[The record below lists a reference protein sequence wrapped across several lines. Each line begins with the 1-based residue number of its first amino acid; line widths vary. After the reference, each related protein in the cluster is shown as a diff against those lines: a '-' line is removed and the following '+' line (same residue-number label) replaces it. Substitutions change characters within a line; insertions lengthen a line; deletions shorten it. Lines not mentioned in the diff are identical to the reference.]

1 MLVVVHAIEEADC
14 FEQWWGFEF
23 TEAGL
28 EHLDSCGSVM
38 AVDSGEPLNPVFEGQ
53 VSGLVCVSA
62 FLIQGVRVLFPDI
75 EN

>member
-1 MLVVVHAIEEADC
+1 MLVVVHAIEEPDC
-14 FEQWWGFEF
+14 FEQRRGFEL

-38 AVDSGEPLNPVFEGQ
+38 AVDSGESLNPILERYG
-53 VSGLVCVSA
+53 SGLVCVST
-62 FLIQGVRVLFPDI
+62 LLVR